1 MLVYSIRETSKKPA
15 KKEKKLV
22 YLNITIN
29 KQNKIKL
36 DVNMED

>member
-1 MLVYSIRETSKKPA
+1 MLVYSIRETSKKPT

>member
-1 MLVYSIRETSKKPA
+1 MLVYSIKETPKKPI
-15 KKEKKLV
+15 KKQKKLV